1 MCDTL
6 NVLKSRCSTKKYL
19 SKQVPEA
26 VLDKI
31 LEAGLY
37 APTGL
42 NNQKVVMVAVTDKT
56 TRDTLSRMNAEI
68 LGSTAAPFYNAPCV
82 VVVLSDPERNT
93 WVEDGSLVMGNLM
106 NAATALGVGSC
117 WVHRAREMFDTPQG
131 KELLKKWGLP
141 ENYRGI
147 GNCLLGCPDGEPV
160 RKPRQD
166 NRIIKVD

>member
-68 LGSTAAPFYNAPCV
+68 LGSTADPFYNAPCV

-147 GNCLLGCPDGEPV
+147 GNCLLGYPDGEPV

>member
-6 NVLKSRCSTKKYL
+6 NMLKSRCSTKKYI
-19 SKQVPEA
+19 SKPVPEA

-42 NNQKVVMVAVTDKT
+42 NNQKVVMVAVTDKA

-68 LGSTAAPFYNAPCV
+68 LGSTADPFYNAPCV

-93 WVEDGSLVMGNLM
+93 WIEDGSLVMGNLM

-141 ENYRGI
+141 EHYRGI
-147 GNCLLGCPDGEPV
+147 GNCLLGYPDGDPV
-160 RKPRQD
+160 RKPRQEG
-166 NRIIKVD
+166 RIIKVD

>member
-6 NVLKSRCSTKKYL
+6 NILKSRCSTKKYL
-19 SKQVPEA
+19 SKPVPEA

-68 LGSTAAPFYNAPCV
+68 LGSTADPFYNAPCV

-147 GNCLLGCPDGEPV
+147 GNCLLGYPDGEPV